1 VRLPQVISERSI
13 RSLKRQAPAFFLAAS
28 AALLAASAATAD
40 PSVGAKQAQA
50 RQVLGEIQQI
60 DGSMERAVEAYN
72 AATSRLASTRKQ
84 LRYNKQ
90 ALQIAR
96 ASLQHAQKALAQ
108 RMVAVYTTGEESST
122 LSVVLGASSL
132 NQMIS
137 RLEAVQS
144 VTSQDAQVIKQ
155 VATARTSIA
164 RHQRQLVHARVVQTQ
179 AVATRAAERSR
190 IQGQLRQRQALLA
203 TIKGQIAH
211 LQAMEHARQLTLA
224 AQARARIASQPAVQP
239 IGGVGIS
246 ASTPEASVAPPSQ
259 YGGVVGIAMRYLGT
273 PYVWGGASPSG
284 FDCSGLVA
292 YVYAQM
298 GVSLPHYTGAQWGVG
313 VPVSQGDLQP
323 GDLVFFNGLGHV
335 GIYIG
340 GGQFIHAPHTG
351 DVVKISSLSESWYA
365 QTYMGAR
372 RVTG

>member
-1 VRLPQVISERSI
+1 VAVL
-13 RSLKRQAPAFFLAAS
+13 ALAAS
-28 AALLAASAATAD
+28 GVAAAD
-40 PSVGAKQAQA
+40 PSVTAKQAQA
-50 RQVLGEIQQI
+50 QQVLNEIQQI
-60 DGSMERAVEAYN
+60 DGTMERAVEAYD
-72 AATSRLASTRKQ
+72 AATFRLQTTRRE
-84 LRYNKQ
+84 LRYNNQ
-90 ALQIAR
+90 ALHIAR
-96 ASLQHAQKALAQ
+96 SSLKHAQKALAQ

-132 NQMIS
+132 NDMIN
-137 RLEAVQS
+137 RLETVRS
-144 VTSQDAQVIKQ
+144 IDHQDSQVINQ
-155 VATARTSIA
+155 VTTARIQIA
-164 RHQRQLVHARVVQTQ
+164 RHQRQLVRARAVQTQ
-179 AVATRAAERSR
+179 AVATRAAEKAHITR
-190 IQGQLRQRQALLA
+190 QLAQRHALLA

-224 AQARARIASQPAVQP
+224 AQARARYTAQPGVQP
-239 IGGVGIS
+239 IGIGIV

-259 YGGVVGIAMRYLGT
+259 YTGVAGIAMRYLGT
-273 PYVWGGASPSG
+273 PYVWGGSSPSG

-292 YVYAQM
+292 YVYAQV
-298 GVSLPHYTGAQWGVG
+298 GVNLPHYTGAQWSVG
-313 VPVSQGDLQP
+313 VPVSQSDLQP

-365 QTYMGAR
+365 ATYMGAR